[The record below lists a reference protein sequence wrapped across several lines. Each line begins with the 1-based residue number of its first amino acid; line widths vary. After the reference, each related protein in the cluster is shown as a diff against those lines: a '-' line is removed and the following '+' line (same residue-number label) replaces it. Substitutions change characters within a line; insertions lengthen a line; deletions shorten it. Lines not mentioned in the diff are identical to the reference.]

1 VAADTDGVDEGA
13 VVLVVDDSAVN
24 RIALKRG
31 VERLGHDVL
40 VASDGAEAIEVLRQ
54 QRVDMVLLDLLMP
67 QVDGFEVL
75 AALARDPQLRDTP
88 VLVISA
94 TERADEVA
102 RAIELG
108 AIDVL
113 PKPFD
118 PTLLRVRVG
127 TALERTRLQRLERAY
142 LRQELALRQQERLAT
157 LGRLSAGLGHELNN
171 PAAAALAAAR
181 QLEDALADADAAGA
195 AVIAHARALTLQTAN
210 EVLEAACGP
219 PPVTAVEGA
228 DREEELAERLA
239 SAAVRDAWR
248 VAADLAAAGVHAD
261 VLGELSDLDPGEI
274 DLVLDRWR
282 SRRRVVV
289 AAAQVQEGVRRIAEL
304 TGALRG
310 YAYLDRAPQQDV
322 DVRRGLDDT
331 LSILGHR
338 LPDGVEVR
346 RDYDAT
352 LPTIHAYGGQL
363 NQVWTN
369 LLDNAMDAVSGGGT
383 IVVRARAAD
392 PDRAAGVLVEIEDDG
407 PGIPDELVGRVFD
420 PFVTTKPPGAGTG
433 LGLNVA
439 HQIVADRH
447 GGRIGVD
454 SAPGR
459 TVFQVELP
467 RQLPPGED
475 AATSQEGT

>member
-1 VAADTDGVDEGA
+1 VDADAPDRVDGSL
-13 VVLVVDDSAVN
+13 VLVVDDSAVN
-24 RIALKRG
+24 RIALHRG
-31 VERLGHDVL
+31 VERLGHEVL
-40 VASDGAEAIEVLRQ
+40 LASDGAEALEILR
-54 QRVDMVLLDLLMP
+54 RETVDMVLLDLLMP

-75 AALARDPQLRDTP
+75 ETLARDPQLRDTP

-118 PTLLRVRVG
+118 PTLLRVRVR
-127 TALERTRLQRLERAY
+127 TALERTRLRRLERAY

-171 PAAAALAAAR
+171 PAAAALAASR
-181 QLEDALADADAAGA
+181 QLEKLLGLADGASA
-195 AVIAHARALTLQTAN
+195 AVIGHPRATALQSALVRLDAARGQ
-210 EVLEAACGP
+210 P
-219 PPVTAVEGA
+219 PAGAVERA
-228 DREEELAERLA
+228 DREEELAARLA
-239 SAAVRDAWR
+239 SAGVRDSWGT
-248 VAADLAAAGVHAD
+248 AAELAAAGVRTDGVGA
-261 VLGELSDLDPGEI
+261 LLA
-274 DLVLDRWR
+274 LDREELHLVVDLWR
-282 SRRRVVV
+282 SRRRVLT
-289 AAAQVQEGVRRIAEL
+289 AAAQVQASVRRIAEL

-331 LSILGHR
+331 LSMLGHR

-346 RDYDAT
+346 RDYDET

-369 LLDNAMDAVSGGGT
+369 LLDNAMDAVTGGGT
-383 IVVRARAAD
+383 IVVRVRAAD
-392 PDRAAGVLVEIEDDG
+392 PGGSAAVVVEVEDDG
-407 PGIPDELVGRVFD
+407 TGIPADLLGRVFD
-420 PFVTTKPPGAGTG
+420 PFVTTKPPGEGTG
-433 LGLNVA
+433 LGLNVV

-447 GGRIGVD
+447 GGRIDVD

-459 TVFQVELP
+459 TVFRVELP
-467 RQLPPGED
+467 PHPPPEAD
-475 AATSQEGT
+475 PTTSQEAT

>member
-1 VAADTDGVDEGA
+1 VAADGPDDVDGS
-13 VVLVVDDSAVN
+13 VVLVVDDSNVN
-24 RIALKRG
+24 RIALRRG
-31 VERLGHDVL
+31 VERLGHEVQ
-40 VASDGAEAIEVLRQ
+40 VASDGAEALEVLRRE
-54 QRVDMVLLDLLMP
+54 RVDMVLLDLLMP
-67 QVDGFEVL
+67 RVDGFEVL
-75 AALARDPQLRDTP
+75 EEMARDLQLRDTP

-94 TERADEVA
+94 TERTEEVA

-118 PTLLRVRVG
+118 PTLLRVRVR
-127 TALERTRLQRLERAY
+127 TALERTRLRRLEGAY

-181 QLEDALADADAAGA
+181 QLEEALAAADAAV
-195 AVIAHARALTLQTAN
+195 AVVVAHPRATALQTA
-210 EVLEAACGP
+210 LETLDAARAQP
-219 PPVTAVEGA
+219 PATAVERA
-228 DREEELAERLA
+228 DREETLAGWLTRTG
-239 SAAVRDAWR
+239 VRDTWGM
-248 VAADLAAAGVHAD
+248 AAELAAAGVEVVD
-261 VLGELSDLDPGEI
+261 ELPGLAPDEL
-274 DLVLDRWR
+274 DLVLARWR
-282 SRRRVVV
+282 SRRRVLA

-331 LSILGHR
+331 LAILGHR

-346 RDYDAT
+346 REYDGA

-369 LLDNAMDAVSGGGT
+369 LLDNAMNAVTGGGT
-383 IVVRARAAD
+383 IVVRARPGAPGGPVA
-392 PDRAAGVLVEIEDDG
+392 VVVEVEDDG
-407 PGIPDELVGRVFD
+407 PGVPAELLGRVFD
-420 PFVTTKPPGAGTG
+420 PFVTTKAPGEGTG
-433 LGLNVA
+433 LGLNIA
-439 HQIVADRH
+439 HQIVADGH

-459 TVFQVELP
+459 TVFRVELP
-467 RQLPPGED
+467 PHPPGGAGPTTPEE
-475 AATSQEGT
+475 AT